1 MLQYVIV
8 CYDQY
13 DIICYALTERN
24 LLRNRISSSSEL
36 SGFLLEG
43 LQVGVEDFS
52 PPILGNI
59 KVVPFLNLGISL
71 IPSVCM
77 PPGKLKCSGKV

>member
-1 MLQYVIV
+1 MLAML
-8 CYDQY
+8 CH
-13 DIICYALTERN
+13 ALTERN
-24 LLRNRISSSSEL
+24 LLRTRMSSSSEL
-36 SGFLLEG
+36 SDFLLEG

-77 PPGKLKCSGKV
+77 PPGKV